1 MDTRYL
7 RTLLAVID
15 CGSFSLAAD
24 KLHLTQ
30 SAVSQRIKFL
40 EEAYGASLFDR
51 SGTKPTLTVTGTTV
65 LESARRIL
73 DIEASLLGKLKGN
86 PERQRLALCCTPT
99 FGTVYLPKVLN
110 LFMAEARNQADLNF
124 LFYSPHQALD
134 GVLKKE
140 FDIAVVE
147 HTHNTDLSRFHHY
160 TLPDDELVFTSS
172 PRLGLPTP
180 KITLDMLLDKCLYAR
195 KEGCSSRQLITQG
208 LQQQG
213 ISLDDFSGVV
223 ISDDLRLTC
232 QTVLAGQGVSF
243 LSRSLVNEF
252 LESGELVCHYV
263 EGFPHRRRR
272 SVVMEK
278 GRIDDPL
285 LLNFS
290 RYIFQVMETPAPF

>member
-7 RTLLAVID
+7 RTLLAVVD
-15 CGSFSLAAD
+15 CGSFSRAAD
-24 KLHLTQ
+24 KLHVTQ

-40 EEAYGASLFDR
+40 EEAYGANLFDR
-51 SGTKPTLTVTGTTV
+51 SGTKPTLTNTGVTV
-65 LESARRIL
+65 LESARKIL
-73 DIEASLLGKLKGN
+73 DIEESLLGKLKGKA
-86 PERQRLALCCTPT
+86 ERRRLSLCCTPT
-99 FGTVYLPKVLN
+99 FGTVYLPRVLN
-110 LFMAEARNQADLNF
+110 LFMAEARNLADLNF
-124 LFYSPHQALD
+124 LFYSPHQALE

-147 HTHNTDLSRFHHY
+147 HTDDTDLSMFHHY
-160 TLPDDELVFTSS
+160 ALPDDEMVFVSS
-172 PRLGLPTP
+172 PCLALPTP
-180 KITLDMLLDKCLYAR
+180 HLTVDQLLKKCLYAR
-195 KEGCSSRQLITQG
+195 KEGCSSRQLITSG
-208 LQQQG
+208 LQNKG

-232 QTVLAGQGVSF
+232 QTVLTGGGVSF
-243 LSRSLVNEF
+243 LSRSLVSEY

-272 SVVMEK
+272 SVIMEK
-278 GRIDDPL
+278 GRNDDPL

>member
-7 RTLLAVID
+7 HTLLTVVN
-15 CGSFSLAAD
+15 CGSFSRAAD

-30 SAVSQRIKFL
+30 SAVSQRIKYL
-40 EEAYGASLFDR
+40 EEAYGATLFDR
-51 SGTKPTLTVTGTTV
+51 SGSTPTLTTTGTTV

-73 DIEASLLGKLKGN
+73 DIEASLLGKLKSN
-86 PERQRLALCCTPT
+86 SERRRLSLCCTPT

-147 HTHNTDLSRFHHY
+147 HTDTTDLSMFDSY
-160 TLPDDELVFTSS
+160 PLPEDELVFVSS
-172 PRLGLPTP
+172 PCLGLPTP
-180 KITLDMLLDKCLYAR
+180 HLKLDMLLEKRLYAR
-195 KEGCSSRQLITQG
+195 KEGCSSRSLITLG
-208 LQQQG
+208 LKKQG
-213 ISLDDFSGVV
+213 ISISDFNGVV

-232 QTVLAGQGVSF
+232 QTIIAGGGISF
-243 LSRSLVNEF
+243 LSRSLVREH
-252 LESGELVCHYV
+252 LETGQLVCHYV
-263 EGFPHRRRR
+263 EGFPHRRCR

-278 GRIDDPL
+278 GRNDDPL
-285 LLNFS
+285 LIDFV
-290 RYIFQVMETPAPF
+290 RYIFQVMETPAPL